1 MHLITAEADTKAHSQ
16 TLEFFYL
23 ESLFS
28 CSFKCVSAFV
38 GFVHVNLNQLH

>member
-1 MHLITAEADTKAHSQ
+1 MHLITAEADTKAHS
-16 TLEFFYL
+16 LFCFFDL

-38 GFVHVNLNQLH
+38 GFAHVNLNQLH